1 MNEKRVEPG
10 ASRYAASMRKLA
22 VLLIVLLGLA
32 LLVGGCGD
40 DDDGES
46 AAGGHTPTV
55 ADMPG
60 PAATP
65 GFREQAPAREQDTGG
80 EVNADRKEVITG
92 QVELVSADPIDAAG
106 KVTAQVTALRGRVD
120 SRTERPGTD
129 DNVPS
134 ARLTVR
140 IPAEH
145 TDDFI
150 AGLGDIGEVTEVST
164 NRDDVTMQW
173 QDLDARIKALQASVD
188 RLRVLMAEATN
199 TADLLAA
206 EQALSSRQAELDSLT
221 GQKRLLDDQI
231 ALSTLTIEI
240 SSTRTEPEE
249 GPTNF
254 WDGIVSGWNSLVD
267 WLKDAVV
274 FLGKAVPWIGFLAV
288 IGAVVWVIVRLARRP
303 RRAKAAASTAPETRT
318 VPSAAGK
325 PGEAGKDTG
334 ATGESRADRSGD
346 DHTEQP

>member
-1 MNEKRVEPG
+1 MNEKRVEPET
-10 ASRYAASMRKLA
+10 SRYAATMRKLA
-22 VLLIVLLGLA
+22 VLLIALLGLA
-32 LLVGGCGD
+32 LLVVGCGD
-40 DDDGES
+40 DDDRES
-46 AAGGHTPTV
+46 AVGGHTPTV

-65 GFREQAPAREQDTGG
+65 GFREQAPAKEQGTGG
-80 EVNADRKEVITG
+80 EVDADRKEVITG
-92 QVELVSADPIDAAG
+92 QIEIVSADPIDAAG
-106 KVTAQVTALRGRVD
+106 KVTAQVTAVRGRVD

-129 DNVPS
+129 DNLPS

-150 AGLGDIGEVTEVST
+150 GRLGDIGEVTEVST

-249 GPTNF
+249 GPSNF

-274 FLGKAVPWIGFLAV
+274 FLGTAVPWVGFIVV
-288 IGAVVWVIVRLARRP
+288 IGALVWAIARLVRRP
-303 RRAKAAASTAPETRT
+303 RRGKAATAAVPAEQT
-318 VPSAAGK
+318 VPSGAGK
-325 PGEAGKDTG
+325 LGEAGKDTG
-334 ATGESRADRSGD
+334 ATGESRADRPGD

>member
-1 MNEKRVEPG
+1 MPMRGVLFIARLGRAGRGG
-10 ASRYAASMRKLA
+10 A
-22 VLLIVLLGLA
+22 
-32 LLVGGCGD
+32 CGF

-145 TDDFI
+145 TDDFV
-150 AGLGDIGEVTEVST
+150 AGLGDIGDVTEVST

-254 WDGIVSGWNSLVD
+254 WDGIVAGWDSLVD

-274 FLGKAVPWIGFLAV
+274 FLGKAVPWIGFLVV

-303 RRAKAAASTAPETRT
+303 RRAKAAASTAPETRAM
-318 VPSAAGK
+318 PSAAGK
-325 PGEAGKDTG
+325 PVEAGKDTG

>member
-1 MNEKRVEPG
+1 MNEKRVEPKT
-10 ASRYAASMRKLA
+10 SRYAASMRKLA
-22 VLLIVLLGLA
+22 VLLIALLGLA

-145 TDDFI
+145 TDDFV
-150 AGLGDIGEVTEVST
+150 AGLGDIGDVTEVST

-254 WDGIVSGWNSLVD
+254 WDGIVAGWDSLVD

-274 FLGKAVPWIGFLAV
+274 FLGKAVPWIGFLVV

-303 RRAKAAASTAPETRT
+303 RRAKAAASTAPETRAM
-318 VPSAAGK
+318 PSAAGK
-325 PGEAGKDTG
+325 PVEAGKDTG

>member
-1 MNEKRVEPG
+1 
-10 ASRYAASMRKLA
+10 MRKLA
-22 VLLIVLLGLA
+22 VLLIALLGLA
-32 LLVGGCGD
+32 LLLGGCGD
-40 DDDGES
+40 DDDAGES
-46 AAGGHTPTV
+46 TTSGRASM
-55 ADMPG
+55 DMQA

-80 EVNADRKEVITG
+80 ETNADRKEVITG
-92 QVELVSADPIDAAG
+92 QVEITSADPVDAAG
-106 KVTAQVTALRGRVD
+106 KVTAQVTTLKGRVD
-120 SRTERPGTD
+120 SRTERPGTGD
-129 DNVPS
+129 SDPS

-145 TDDFI
+145 TDAFI

-173 QDLDARIKALQASVD
+173 QDLDARISALQASVD

-206 EQALSSRQAELDSLT
+206 EQALSSRQADLDSLT
-221 GQKRLLDDQI
+221 AQKRLLDDQI

-240 SSTRTEPEE
+240 SSTHTDSDD

-274 FLGKAVPWIGFLAV
+274 FLGKAVPWIGFVAV
-288 IGAVVWVIVRLARRP
+288 IGAVVWVIVRLVRRP
-303 RRAKAAASTAPETRT
+303 RGTTAAATRT
-318 VPSAAGK
+318 PAES
-325 PGEAGKDTG
+325 EAGKAT
-334 ATGESRADRSGD
+334 ATTGESSADDGSGD
-346 DHTEQP
+346 DKTEQP

>member
-1 MNEKRVEPG
+1 MNEKRV
-10 ASRYAASMRKLA
+10 AARTSRYAATMRKLA
-22 VLLIVLLGLA
+22 VLLIALLGLA
-32 LLVGGCGD
+32 LLIGGCGD

-46 AAGGHTPTV
+46 AVGGRTPTV
-55 ADMPG
+55 ADLPG

-92 QVELVSADPIDAAG
+92 QVEIVSADPIDAAG
-106 KVTAQVTALRGRVD
+106 KVTAQVTALQGRVD

-274 FLGKAVPWIGFLAV
+274 FLGKAVPWIGFAAV
-288 IGAVVWVIVRLARRP
+288 IGAVVWVLVRLVRRP
-303 RRAKAAASTAPETRT
+303 RRAKATTATAPSGAE
-318 VPSAAGK
+318 K

-334 ATGESRADRSGD
+334 ATGESRADRPGD
-346 DHTEQP
+346 DHPEQP

>member
-1 MNEKRVEPG
+1 MNENRVAAG
-10 ASRYAASMRKLA
+10 TSRYAATMRKLA
-22 VLLIVLLGLA
+22 VLLIALLGLA

-40 DDDGES
+40 DDDES
-46 AAGGHTPTV
+46 ATSGRAPTV

-65 GFREQAPAREQDTGG
+65 GFREQAPSREQDTGG

-92 QVELVSADPIDAAG
+92 QIEIVSADPIDAAG
-106 KVTAQVTALRGRVD
+106 KVTDQVTALQGRVD

-145 TDDFI
+145 TEDFI

-188 RLRVLMAEATN
+188 RLRVLMSEATN

-274 FLGKAVPWIGFLAV
+274 FLGKALPWAGFVVV
-288 IGAVVWVIVRLARRP
+288 IGAVVWAIVRLMRRP
-303 RRAKAAASTAPETRT
+303 RRAKAATPAAPAREP
-318 VPSAAGK
+318 VPSAAGESAK
-325 PGEAGKDTG
+325 PTA
-334 ATGESRADRSGD
+334 ATGESRADGAGD

>member
-1 MNEKRVEPG
+1 
-10 ASRYAASMRKLA
+10 MRKLA
-22 VLLIVLLGLA
+22 VLVIALLGLV

-40 DDDGES
+40 DDDDGES
-46 AAGGHTPTV
+46 SVGGRAS
-55 ADMPG
+55 ADMPA

-80 EVNADRKEVITG
+80 ADDQNRKEVITG
-92 QVELVSADPIDAAG
+92 RIEITAADPIAAAG
-106 KVTAQVTALRGRVD
+106 TVTDQVTALQGRVD

-129 DNVPS
+129 DDDAS

-140 IPAEH
+140 IPAER

-173 QDLDARIKALQASVD
+173 QDLDARIRALQASVD

-231 ALSTLTIEI
+231 SLSTLTVEI
-240 SSTRTEPEE
+240 DSKHTDSDDEPN
-249 GPTNF
+249 NF
-254 WDGIVSGWNSLVD
+254 WDGIVSGWDALVD

-274 FLGKAVPWIGFLAV
+274 FLGKAVPWLGFAAV
-288 IGAVVWVIVRLARRP
+288 IGAVVWVIVRLVRRL
-303 RRAKAAASTAPETRT
+303 RSAKPAAAPAPAKVAAPAESTR
-318 VPSAAGK
+318 
-325 PGEAGKDTG
+325 EAGKDAAG
-334 ATGESRADRSGD
+334 TGESSADDSSGD
-346 DHTEQP
+346 DKTEQP